1 MDPVTPLVLLLKGLL
16 HGIVTKIPDL
26 ATDRIRDTS
35 VRRELER
42 LRTDVHYFLD
52 VVDRMNDRREI
63 GVSQSLQAQQQIIER
78 QMEIIQTLIGMFRP
92 ISQQVDSFVSSR
104 QLLSSS
110 VAVDA
115 VSDERLARFVVDA
128 RSQVRSDFAQASK
141 LASPDEA
148 LDVIARMV
156 RLQFTAAPYLQ
167 GHPTSLR
174 CGEWRILAYLFSQY
188 IYYVAVSGTDPAS
201 ARVRYR
207 QLIPSLIPDTESE
220 WQDALATGAEQFGTF
235 VPLPGD
241 GIYDLVTRLAANGV
255 HADGCP

>member
-156 RLQFTAAPYLQ
+156 RLQFTAPVSAGPSHEPALRRVA
-167 GHPTSLR
+167 HSCVSL
-174 CGEWRILAYLFSQY
+174 F
-188 IYYVAVSGTDPAS
+188 AVHLLCRRQRNGSAS

-235 VPLPGD
+235 VRCPAMAYLCHPSG
-241 GIYDLVTRLAANGV
+241 GHGV